1 MTSFNSLKRE
11 VEILSKA
18 LNTAKPK
25 PQTAPI
31 NLADF
36 TDSEQQT
43 LLRAEE
49 ILTDHELNPRCKP
62 YNIHTVDPETTVT
75 EEYSDAEKQTI
86 LAAYHLVTNYRATQP
101 TGSLS

>member
-49 ILTDHELNPRCKP
+49 ILTNHELNPRLKP
-62 YNIHTVDPETTVT
+62 FCIHGEIPTIT
-75 EEYSDAEKQTI
+75 EEYSETEKETI
-86 LAAYHLVTNYRATQP
+86 LAAYHLVTNYRATEN
-101 TGSLS
+101 LH